1 MILFFCILLVSLCVP
16 LPTYAEADVLSDVDA
31 EMTFTCKIKSFY
43 SDGFIPQAGDT
54 FYIEYTNAENTS
66 FSMLLDASECVND
79 WKEVEMASGTY
90 SITKITYVGDNTDII
105 QSGYCITSDFS
116 TEEGNCIQLGI
127 GDTQASRVHTE
138 YKDTVFVP
146 GTLQEQNIANGLN
159 EGAGTVSYTHLTLP
173 TILLV

>member
-79 WKEVEMASGTY
+79 WKEVEMACMRVRVFWCVRRTFWNRNFLAGQRYRLSG
-90 SITKITYVGDNTDII
+90 
-105 QSGYCITSDFS
+105 
-116 TEEGNCIQLGI
+116 
-127 GDTQASRVHTE
+127 
-138 YKDTVFVP
+138 
-146 GTLQEQNIANGLN
+146 QELF
-159 EGAGTVSYTHLTLP
+159 
-173 TILLV
+173 